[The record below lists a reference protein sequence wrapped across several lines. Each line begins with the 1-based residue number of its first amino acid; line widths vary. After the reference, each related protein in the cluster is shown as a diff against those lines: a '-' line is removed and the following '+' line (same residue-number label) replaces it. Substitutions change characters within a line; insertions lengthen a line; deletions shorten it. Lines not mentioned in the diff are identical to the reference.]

1 MSEEAEAIVRRR
13 GKWSQKDVPHLGWT
27 CIDEY
32 DARQDGG
39 AMITCQ
45 MCESMEVRFVHVME
59 NERYPEQLHCGC
71 ICAAHMSGELK
82 AAQDRDKRMRSRA
95 QRRANFHKR
104 KGWAISVRG
113 NPYIEVHGNQAV
125 ITQSAEG
132 GYRICARGPHDREY
146 RWGKKQYA
154 SLLDAQRGCFDALE
168 YLEEKQAQHADRAR
182 TALLKSL
189 LWV

>member
-1 MSEEAEAIVRRR
+1 
-13 GKWSQKDVPHLGWT
+13 
-27 CIDEY
+27 
-32 DARQDGG
+32 
-39 AMITCQ
+39 
-45 MCESMEVRFVHVME
+45 
-59 NERYPEQLHCGC
+59 
-71 ICAAHMSGELK
+71 MSGELK